1 MKETTKKAR
10 KPSRERM
17 PITGSALGAIE
28 GAIDTLTGL
37 RDEFQEI
44 VDNASE
50 GLQQTER
57 HQTREA
63 TVDALS
69 FVDDGLPDIPEAAG
83 EVSCSWV
90 ENQHP
95 KASRAARCANAVSAL
110 ESARDAIQNWIDD
123 TTERADKLADK
134 DAVVADDAA
143 DEDELRDQITEA
155 EEAVNTLEEWIG
167 SAQDT
172 EWPGMFG

>member
-1 MKETTKKAR
+1 MTEKTKKGR

-17 PITGSALGAIE
+17 PVTGTALGAIE
-28 GAIDTLTGL
+28 GAIDTLTEL

-44 VDNASE
+44 VDNATE

-69 FVDDGLPDIPEAAG
+69 FVDDGLPDLPEEAG
-83 EVSCSWV
+83 DVACSWV

-110 ESARDAIQNWIDD
+110 EAARDAIQEWLDEKN
-123 TTERADKLADK
+123 EKL
-134 DAVVADDAA
+134 
-143 DEDELRDQITEA
+143 DEDEAEDKPDEDGLEEQIAQA
-155 EEAVNTLEEWIG
+155 EEAVNTLEEWISNAEG
-167 SAQDT
+167 T